1 MRRLWMAAALLYA
14 MANTPALAGPAEEAQ
29 RLYAAFVE
37 AQNAHDLQ
45 QVRSLLL
52 DSPGF
57 LWVTNGLSVWGPDA
71 AIARL
76 ARFHANEIWRIEPA
90 NDRARAVEVAPDTA
104 FLHIPLV
111 LIVGSANDPQRYRIL
126 ISALCAETPQGWRIA
141 ALFTTDEN
149 RDEVVR

>member
-76 ARFHANEIWRIEPA
+76 ARFHANEVWRIDPA
-90 NDRARAVEVAPDTA
+90 MDRARAVDVAPGTA
-104 FLHIPLV
+104 FLRVPLG
-111 LIVGSANDPQRYRIL
+111 LAVGSSGDPQHHHML
-126 ISALCAETPQGWRIA
+126 VTALCTQTPEGWRIA

-149 RDEVVR
+149 RDEAAR